1 LNSGD
6 VFGTREY
13 LKNNYLYR
21 MGAAVL
27 GIYGNSK
34 QEALYPAYYV
44 DAAKQKLSGANRYTL
59 RFAPVQLPP
68 VNAFWSLTMYDE
80 PQSLLVAN
88 PINRYLI
95 NSPMLPQ
102 LKRDPDGGLTLIV
115 QNESP
120 GKDKEAN
127 WLPAPKGPFSMIMRL
142 YWPKEAAMDGKWKQP
157 PLQRA
162 A

>member
-1 LNSGD
+1 
-6 VFGTREY
+6 

-21 MGAAVL
+21 MGGAVL

-34 QEALYPAYYV
+34 QEAIYPAYYV
-44 DAAKQKLSGANRYTL
+44 DEAKQKLTGANRYTL
-59 RFAPVQLPP
+59 RFGPGKLPP
-68 VNAFWSLTMYDE
+68 VNAFWSMTMYEE

-88 PINRYLI
+88 PINRYLV

-102 LKRDPDGGLTLIV
+102 FKKDADGGLTLIV

-127 WLPAPKGPFSMIMRL
+127 WLPAPKGPFSTIMRL
-142 YWPKEAAMDGKWKQP
+142 YWPKEEALDGKWNAP
-157 PLQRA
+157 PLKRVT
-162 A
+162 